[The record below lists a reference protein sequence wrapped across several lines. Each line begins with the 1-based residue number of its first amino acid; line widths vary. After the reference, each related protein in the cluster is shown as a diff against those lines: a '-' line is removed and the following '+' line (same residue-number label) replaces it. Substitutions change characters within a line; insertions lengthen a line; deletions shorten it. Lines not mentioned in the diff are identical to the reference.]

1 MYSHYGGT
9 FFVPEKSMDIL
20 NFGIICEE
28 DYIYL
33 IDLICKRI
41 GKYMLVDKA
50 GVKNYK
56 RILSIM
62 VFSIVV
68 ITEILIFS
76 FREVL
81 IISAKETELKLYAKA
96 AVLMDADS
104 GRVLY
109 GKNAD
114 VKLAMA
120 STTKIMTL
128 IVTLENANLEDTVT
142 VSEYASKMPD
152 VQLNIKEGEQYKLK
166 DLTYSLML
174 ESHNDSAVAIAEHV
188 GGSVE
193 GFAKLMNK
201 KAKEIGCKNT
211 YFITPNGLDA
221 TDEKGEHSTTAA
233 DLALIMSYCIK
244 KSPAKEMFLEIT
256 RVPLYTFSDLTGT
269 RSFSCNNHNAF
280 LNMMSGALSGKTG
293 FTNKAGY
300 CYVGALE
307 RDGKTLVVA
316 LLACGWP
323 NHKTYKWSDTKALM
337 EYGLEN
343 YKFRYFAEANV
354 PKEAF
359 EKIKVNG
366 AKGKDIGEAVYS
378 QVKLSDESKF
388 GNEKTDGLLMNND
401 EKITV
406 VLKRKNEV
414 NAPVKE
420 GEVIGYISY
429 YIENKEWRR
438 TELVIGENK
447 EKIDFKWCIKQIL
460 CHWLI

>member
-1 MYSHYGGT
+1 MLT
-9 FFVPEKSMDIL
+9 DKKTDIKKCKSVL
-20 NFGIICEE
+20 N
-28 DYIYL
+28 
-33 IDLICKRI
+33 
-41 GKYMLVDKA
+41 
-50 GVKNYK
+50 
-56 RILSIM
+56 
-62 VFSIVV
+62 IVV
-68 ITEILIFS
+68 LSVYVLVEILIFS
-76 FREVL
+76 FCKV
-81 IISAKETELKLYAKA
+81 SVVNAKEADLKLYAKA

-109 GKNAD
+109 GRNAD
-114 VKLAMA
+114 EQLAMA

-142 VSEYASKMPD
+142 VSSYASKMPD
-152 VQLNIKEGEQYKLK
+152 VQLNIREGEQYKLK

-193 GFAKLMNK
+193 GFAALMNK
-201 KAKEIGCKNT
+201 KAKEIGCKST

-221 TDEKGEHSTTAA
+221 TDEKGSHSTTAE
-233 DLALIMSYCIK
+233 DLARIMSYCIK

-256 RVPLYTFSDLTGT
+256 RVPSYSFSDLKGT

-307 RDGKTLVVA
+307 RDGKTFVVA

-323 NHKTYKWSDTKALM
+323 NHKTYKWSDTRALM

-343 YKFRYFAEANV
+343 YKFRYFAEADI

-366 AKGKDIGEAVYS
+366 AKGENIGETVYS
-378 QVKLSDESKF
+378 QIKLSDSIDNF
-388 GNEKTDGLLMNND
+388 NDEKLNGLLMNND

-406 VLKRKNEV
+406 VLKRKKV
-414 NAPVKE
+414 INAPVRE
-420 GEVIGYISY
+420 GERIGYISY
-429 YIENKEWRR
+429 CIGNKEWRKL
-438 TELVIGENK
+438 ELVIGENK
-447 EKIDFKWCIKQIL
+447 EKIDLKWCAKQIL
-460 CHWLI
+460 WHWLI